1 MCRSVSLH
9 PNHDERYDMSKQET
23 TTARSQTAAGAARLG
38 KWALVAALAAGAAG
52 AQASST
58 AYDYAFN
65 AGDATVT
72 GIIITDGT
80 IGTITEA
87 NIYSASVSIQLGSGV
102 TSFTAT
108 QAGEFG
114 TGPSVFGLLGGLSAA
129 ADGLYF
135 NFQGSAKGFW
145 IQQGTG
151 GFSGVEWSGDNT
163 GCPYGGYG
171 NCVWLGSYSPT
182 AYVEQSGSQK
192 IASSQNMANMVPE
205 PASYALVLAGFGLMG
220 GISRQ
225 RKSKLQA

>member
-1 MCRSVSLH
+1 
-9 PNHDERYDMSKQET
+9 MSKQET
-23 TTARSQTAAGAARLG
+23 TTARSQTATGVGRCG

-65 AGDATVT
+65 AGAITVT
-72 GIIITDGT
+72 GTITTDGT

-87 NIYSASVSIQLGSGV
+87 NIYSASVSIQLGSDV

-108 QAGEFG
+108 QAGGFG
-114 TGPSVFGLLGGLSAA
+114 AGPSLFGLLGGLSAA

-135 NFQGSAKGFW
+135 DFDSEGSDKGFW
-145 IQQGTG
+145 IEQGSG
-151 GFSGVEWSGDNT
+151 GFSGVEWSKNGT

-171 NCVWLGSYSPT
+171 NCVWLDSFEPT
-182 AYVEQSGSQK
+182 ASVEQSGSQK
-192 IASSQNMANMVPE
+192 IASSQNIANVVPE